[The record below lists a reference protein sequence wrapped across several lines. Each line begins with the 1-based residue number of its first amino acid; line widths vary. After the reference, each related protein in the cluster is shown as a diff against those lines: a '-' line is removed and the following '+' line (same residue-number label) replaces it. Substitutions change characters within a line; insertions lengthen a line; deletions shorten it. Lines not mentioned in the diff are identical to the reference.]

1 LKGLIIASRFFM
13 GVKVVASDQFS
24 IGFVV
29 ENQKAPW
36 QRKRRFLVALFQSQA
51 QRRTMEHASKLSEGR

>member
-1 LKGLIIASRFFM
+1 M

-29 ENQKAPW
+29 ENQKAPS
-36 QRKRRFLVALFQSQA
+36 QRKRRFLAAPFQSQA
-51 QRRTMEHASKLSEGR
+51 QRRTMEHASNSDEGR